1 MLGKT
6 GDGPETGKKGMFH
19 RLRNVIMKLR
29 AWFRRRIEN
38 NFPALV
44 TSLLILLFVVVY
56 FWSHIFISIHSG
68 ELGILYRR
76 FHGGTVV
83 DKVYGEGLV
92 VIWPWDIMTIYNV
105 RFQTKRYD
113 LKVLTG
119 KGLKITVYLS
129 IRYRPETD
137 VLGVL
142 HLVVGP
148 DYLDK
153 IVIPEVE
160 ATIRDVMGQYDAE
173 EIYTT
178 KKGVIQRVVNESL
191 AKVSQRFVKIDNVM
205 ITGVDLPAKI
215 EAAIEAK
222 LEIQQQAEAYEFK
235 LEVARKEA
243 DRKLVEAMGI
253 KNYNTTVDAS
263 LSDKVLTWQ
272 GVQATRELA
281 KSANAKIVVIGG
293 KDGLPVILNSGQ

>member
-1 MLGKT
+1 
-6 GDGPETGKKGMFH
+6 
-19 RLRNVIMKLR
+19 MKLR
-29 AWFRRRIEN
+29 AWFRDRIDN

-44 TSLLILLFVVVY
+44 TSVLILLFVVVY

-92 VIWPWDIMTIYNV
+92 VIWPWDIMTVYNV

-113 LKVLTG
+113 LEVLTG

-160 ATIRDVMGQYDAE
+160 ATVRDVMGQYDAE

-191 AKVSQRFVKIDNVM
+191 ANVSQRFVKIDNVM
-205 ITGVDLPAKI
+205 ITKVKLPAKI

-222 LEIQQQAEAYEFK
+222 LEIQQQAEAYEFR
-235 LEVARKEA
+235 LQVARKEA
-243 DRKLVEAMGI
+243 DRKLVEATGI

-281 KSANAKIVVIGG
+281 KSANAKIIVIGG
-293 KDGLPVILNSGQ
+293 KDGLPLILNSGQQ

>member
-1 MLGKT
+1 
-6 GDGPETGKKGMFH
+6 MFLH
-19 RLRNVIMKLR
+19 LRKWINKLR
-29 AWFRRRIEN
+29 AWFRDRIRN

-44 TSLLILLFVVVY
+44 TSVLILLFVVAY
-56 FWSHIFISIHSG
+56 FWPHIFISIHSG
-68 ELGILYRR
+68 ELGVLYRR

-83 DKVYGEGLV
+83 DRVYGEGLV
-92 VIWPWDIMTIYNV
+92 VIWPWDIMTVYNV
-105 RFQTKRYD
+105 RFQTKRYE
-113 LKVLTG
+113 LNVLTG
-119 KGLKITVYLS
+119 KGLKITVHLS

-160 ATIRDVMGQYDAE
+160 ATLRDVMGQYDAE

-191 AKVSQRFVKIDNVM
+191 AQVSQRFVKIDNVM
-205 ITGVDLPAKI
+205 ITKVDLPAKI

-222 LEIQQQAEAYEFK
+222 LEIQQQAEAYEFRLK
-235 LEVARKEA
+235 VAQKEA
-243 DRKLVEAMGI
+243 ERKFVEAKGI
-253 KNYNTTVDAS
+253 EKYNTTVNAS

-272 GVQATRELA
+272 GVRATRELA

-293 KDGLPVILNSGQ
+293 KDGLPLILNSGQQ

>member
-1 MLGKT
+1 
-6 GDGPETGKKGMFH
+6 MFH
-19 RLRNVIMKLR
+19 RLRKWIMKLR
-29 AWFRRRIEN
+29 AWFRDRIDN

-44 TSLLILLFVVVY
+44 TSVLILLFVVVY

-92 VIWPWDIMTIYNV
+92 VIWPWDIMTVYNV

-113 LKVLTG
+113 LEVLTG

-160 ATIRDVMGQYDAE
+160 ATVRDVMGQYDAE

-191 AKVSQRFVKIDNVM
+191 ANVSQRFVKIDNVM
-205 ITGVDLPAKI
+205 ITKVKLPAKI

-222 LEIQQQAEAYEFK
+222 LEIQQQAEAYEFR
-235 LEVARKEA
+235 LQVARKEA
-243 DRKLVEAMGI
+243 DRKLVEATGI

-281 KSANAKIVVIGG
+281 KSANAKIIVIGG
-293 KDGLPVILNSGQ
+293 KDGLPLILNSGQQ